1 MSKLPYTLSQQTLT
15 VAGPSRQISTM
26 TSLSVGYFDL
36 STFELDKDWPMSIEL
51 PENIV
56 SQENVTAVTLS
67 FDSSNLARKVLNV
80 SRDNIR
86 VINLPANYQLEP
98 ENTRINNV
106 TLIGPKDEIAGLSAS
121 NVVAQIDAQ
130 DIQVSVG
137 KQNLTVQIYVP
148 AASGVFAVGS
158 YTVECNI
165 TSR

>member
-1 MSKLPYTLSQQTLT
+1 M
-15 VAGPSRQISTM
+15 
-26 TSLSVGYFDL
+26 
-36 STFELDKDWPMSIEL
+36 
-51 PENIV
+51 
-56 SQENVTAVTLS
+56 
-67 FDSSNLARKVLNV
+67 
-80 SRDNIR
+80 
-86 VINLPANYQLEP
+86 
-98 ENTRINNV
+98 

>member
-1 MSKLPYTLSQQTLT
+1 MTT
-15 VAGPSRQISTM
+15 VSFHTEEGGR
-26 TSLSVGYFDL
+26 
-36 STFELDKDWPMSIEL
+36 
-51 PENIV
+51 IV
-56 SQENVTAVTLS
+56 SFEVKGHSGYA
-67 FDSSNLARKVLNV
+67 
-80 SRDNIR
+80 
-86 VINLPANYQLEP
+86 E
-98 ENTRINNV
+98 
-106 TLIGPKDEIAGLSAS
+106 AGT

>member
-1 MSKLPYTLSQQTLT
+1 
-15 VAGPSRQISTM
+15 
-26 TSLSVGYFDL
+26 
-36 STFELDKDWPMSIEL
+36 MSIEL

>member
-1 MSKLPYTLSQQTLT
+1 M
-15 VAGPSRQISTM
+15 
-26 TSLSVGYFDL
+26 
-36 STFELDKDWPMSIEL
+36 
-51 PENIV
+51 
-56 SQENVTAVTLS
+56 TAVTLS

>member
-1 MSKLPYTLSQQTLT
+1 
-15 VAGPSRQISTM
+15 
-26 TSLSVGYFDL
+26 
-36 STFELDKDWPMSIEL
+36 MSIEL

-67 FDSSNLARKVLNV
+67 FDSSNLAQKVLNV